1 MKDIITIDF
10 ETMPIL
16 ARPHYP
22 PQPVGVSIKCGDRPS
37 KYYAFGHPH
46 GNNCDLER
54 ATDELEAA
62 YCCGAPLLFH
72 NAKFDLAV
80 LHETLVFPAPPWNRV
95 HDTMFLAFLADPH
108 SKSHGLKDLAADLLG
123 WPAEERDAIAE
134 YVWENRKAL
143 IAEYGGNISKEVG
156 RPQANKTSTGEWLCR
171 CPANVVAPYAE
182 GDTDRTYALFQHL
195 YPLIVE
201 NGMLEAYNRERQI
214 LPIFMENE
222 RLGIRVDVAALERD
236 IVAYKRHKS
245 ACEEWLRERLGV
257 PDLNLDADQQVADA
271 LSSAGVVDDESW
283 TLTKTG
289 KRSVSKANLKPDVY
303 NDPQVASAFGYRN
316 RLQTCLAMFME
327 PWLAQARE
335 TGGTIHTNWNQT
347 RGGDGGTRTGRPS
360 TSSPNI
366 LNISKTFEDRGDG
379 YVHPDHLDVDPLPFV
394 RRYVLP
400 DEGHVFVDIDFSG
413 QEMRIFANIESGDL
427 AAKYCEN
434 PDLDPHQYIADK
446 VAEITGDQTWSEKK
460 RRTLVKNI
468 NFGKLYGAGLPR
480 IKELMGGTESGAKEL
495 SAIHAKALPGL
506 AIVNEEI
513 KRTVRGGDPVR
524 TWGGRAYFPEPPAFS
539 KKTGRHMDFEY
550 KLINYVVQGGAA
562 CFTKQ
567 AIIDWHND
575 PRRNARFLAT
585 VYDEICISAPADV
598 AEEQLRILQEIM
610 ERDKLDVPMRADP
623 AWGPNWHDVKPYGKK
638 K

>member
-1 MKDIITIDF
+1 VKDVITIDF
-10 ETMPIL
+10 ETTPIRP
-16 ARPHYP
+16 RPHYP
-22 PQPVGVSIKCGDRPS
+22 PQPVGCSFKVGDAASRYVS
-37 KYYAFGHPH
+37 FGHPA
-46 GNNCDLER
+46 GNWSEEEIVRRRLVAAWE
-54 ATDELEAA
+54 TDR
-62 YCCGAPLLFH
+62 PLLFH

-80 LHETLVFPAPPWNRV
+80 CYEYFGLPELPWDRV

-108 SKSHGLKDLAADLLG
+108 SKSHGLKDLAADLLD
-123 WPAEERDAIAE
+123 WPAEERDGVAE
-134 YVWENRKAL
+134 YIWENRKAL
-143 IAEYGGNISKEVG
+143 IDKYGGDINKEAG
-156 RPQANKTSTGEWLCR
+156 KPQANKSSTGEWLCR

-236 IVAYKRHKS
+236 IIAYKQHKET
-245 ACEEWLRERLGV
+245 CEGWLRKRLGV
-257 PDLNLDADQQVADA
+257 PDLNLDADEQVAEA
-271 LSSAGVVDDESW
+271 LSSAGIVDDDKW
-283 TLTKTG
+283 VLTKKR
-289 KRSVSKANLKPDVY
+289 KRSVSKANLKPEMY

-327 PWLAQARE
+327 TWLAQARE

-347 RGGDGGTRTGRPS
+347 RGGGGGTRTGRPS
-360 TSSPNI
+360 TSNPNI

-379 YVHPDHLDVDPLPFV
+379 YKHPDHLDVSPLPFV

-427 AAKYCEN
+427 ATKYREDPN
-434 PDLDPHQYIADK
+434 LDPHQYIANN
-446 VAEITGDQTWSEKK
+446 VAEITGDPTWSEKK

-480 IKELMGGTESGAKEL
+480 IKELMSGSEAGAREL

-513 KRTVRGGDPVR
+513 KRAVRGGDPVR
-524 TWGGRAYFPEPPAFS
+524 TWGGRAYFPELPAFS
-539 KKTGRHMDFEY
+539 KKAGRHMNFEY

-562 CFTKQ
+562 CLTKQ
-567 AIIDWHND
+567 TIIDWYND

-585 VYDEICISAPADV
+585 VYDEICISAPAGV
-598 AEEQLRILQEIM
+598 AEEQLLVLKEIM

-623 AWGPNWHDVKPYGKK
+623 AWGPNWHDVKAYTQ
-638 K
+638 